1 MHTAA
6 QGNLPLCGWRGYI
19 IKRKVNYFE
28 MKEFIT
34 NILRGMV
41 VGIANVI
48 PGVSGGTMM
57 VSMGIY
63 DKLILVLTHF
73 VKRMKE
79 AIALLVPI
87 LIGMLLSIAIFAKIF
102 SEVLFPKF
110 PLQTNLFFIG
120 LILGG
125 IPVIYGKV
133 KGNSIRLPQI
143 IAFVLFFVMVVG
155 FALIGEGGGSSADIT
170 FSVANVVKLFG
181 VGIIAAATM
190 VIPGVSGSMIMMILG
205 YYNTIID
212 TINALIN
219 ALKDFDIAA
228 ILDTFVVLVPFGFGV
243 VVGIV
248 AVAKFIEFMLK
259 KFPLVTYWAI
269 IGLIVASPFAIL
281 IMMEV
286 GSIGVIEII
295 TGVISLAAGF
305 FISMKLGA

>member
-1 MHTAA
+1 
-6 QGNLPLCGWRGYI
+6 
-19 IKRKVNYFE
+19 
-28 MKEFIT
+28 MKEIIA

-41 VGIANVI
+41 IGIANVI

-73 VKRMKE
+73 IKRMKE

-87 LIGMLLSIAIFAKIF
+87 MIGMVLSIAIFAKLF
-102 SEVLFPKF
+102 SEILFPKF

-125 IPVIYGKV
+125 LPVIYGKV
-133 KGNSIRLPQI
+133 KGNSIRVPQI
-143 IAFVLFFVMVVG
+143 AAFILFFVMVVG
-155 FALIGEGGGSSADIT
+155 FAFIGEGGGSSADIT
-170 FSVANVVKLFG
+170 FSVGNVLKLFG
-181 VGIIAAATM
+181 VGVIAAATM

-212 TINALIN
+212 TINAFIN
-219 ALKDFDIAA
+219 ALKAFDIPAM
-228 ILDTFVVLVPFGFGV
+228 LDTFVILVPLGIGV
-243 VVGIV
+243 VIGIV

-286 GSIGVIEII
+286 GAVGLVEIL
-295 TGVISLAAGF
+295 TGVILLAAGF
-305 FISMKLGA
+305 FISLKLGA

>member
-1 MHTAA
+1 
-6 QGNLPLCGWRGYI
+6 
-19 IKRKVNYFE
+19 
-28 MKEFIT
+28 MKEFIV

-41 VGIANVI
+41 IGIANVI

-73 VKRMKE
+73 IKRMKE

-87 LIGMLLSIAIFAKIF
+87 LVGMLLSIAIFAKIF
-102 SEVLFPKF
+102 SEILFPRF

-125 IPVIYGKV
+125 LPVIYGKV
-133 KGNSIRLPQI
+133 KGNTIRIPQI

-155 FALIGEGGGSSADIT
+155 FAIVGEGGGSSADIS
-170 FSVANVVKLFG
+170 FSVGNVIKLLG

-212 TINALIN
+212 TINDFIN
-219 ALKDFDIAA
+219 ALKAFDIAA
-228 ILDTFVVLVPFGFGV
+228 MLDTFVVLVPFGIGV
-243 VVGIV
+243 LVGIV
-248 AVAKFIEFMLK
+248 AVAKLIEFMLK
-259 KFPLVTYWAI
+259 KYPLITYWAI

-286 GSIGVIEII
+286 GAIGVVEIL
-295 TGVISLAAGF
+295 TGIVLLAVGFLISL
-305 FISMKLGA
+305 KLGGE

>member
-1 MHTAA
+1 
-6 QGNLPLCGWRGYI
+6 
-19 IKRKVNYFE
+19 
-28 MKEFIT
+28 MKEFIV

-41 VGIANVI
+41 IGIANVI

-73 VKRMKE
+73 IKRMKE

-87 LIGMLLSIAIFAKIF
+87 AIGMLLSIAVFAKLF
-102 SEVLFPKF
+102 SEVLFPRF

-125 IPVIYGKV
+125 LPVIYGKV
-133 KGNSIRLPQI
+133 KGNSIRIPQI
-143 IAFVLFFVMVVG
+143 LAFILFFVMVVG
-155 FALIGEGGGSSADIT
+155 FAMVGEGGGHSADIS
-170 FSVANVVKLFG
+170 FSVVNVVKLFA

-212 TINALIN
+212 TINDFIN
-219 ALKDFDIAA
+219 ALKAFDIAA
-228 ILDTFVVLVPFGFGV
+228 MLDTFVVLVPFGFGV
-243 VVGIV
+243 LVGIV
-248 AVAKFIEFMLK
+248 AVAKLIEFMLK

-281 IMMEV
+281 LMMQV
-286 GSIGVIEII
+286 GAVGIVEII
-295 TGVISLAAGF
+295 TGVVLLAAGF
-305 FISMKLGA
+305 FISLKLGA

>member
-1 MHTAA
+1 M
-6 QGNLPLCGWRGYI
+6 
-19 IKRKVNYFE
+19 
-28 MKEFIT
+28 MKEFIA

-41 VGIANVI
+41 IGIANVI

-73 VKRMKE
+73 IKRMKE
-79 AIALLVPI
+79 AVALLVPI
-87 LIGMLLSIAIFAKIF
+87 LVGMLLSIAIFAKIF
-102 SEVLFPKF
+102 SEILFPRF

-125 IPVIYGKV
+125 LPVIYGKV
-133 KGNSIRLPQI
+133 KGNTIRIPQI
-143 IAFVLFFVMVVG
+143 IAFVLFFAMVVG
-155 FALIGEGGGSSADIT
+155 FACVGEGGGSSADIS
-170 FSVANVVKLFG
+170 FSVGNVAKLFG

-212 TINALIN
+212 TINDFIN
-219 ALKDFDIAA
+219 ALKAFDIAA
-228 ILDTFVVLVPFGFGV
+228 MLDTFVVLVPFGIGV

-248 AVAKFIEFMLK
+248 AVAKLIEFMLK

-269 IGLIVASPFAIL
+269 IGLIVASPLAIL
-281 IMMEV
+281 IMMEIGTV
-286 GSIGVIEII
+286 GFVEII
-295 TGVISLAAGF
+295 TGVVLLAVGF
-305 FISMKLGA
+305 FISLKLGA

>member
-1 MHTAA
+1 
-6 QGNLPLCGWRGYI
+6 
-19 IKRKVNYFE
+19 
-28 MKEFIT
+28 MKEFIA

-41 VGIANVI
+41 IGISNVI

-79 AIALLVPI
+79 AIVLLVPI

-102 SEVLFPKF
+102 SEILFPRF

-125 IPVIYGKV
+125 LPVIYKNV
-133 KGNSIRLPQI
+133 KGNTIRIAQI

-155 FALIGEGGGSSADIT
+155 FAFVGEGGGASADIS
-170 FSVANVVKLFG
+170 FSVGNVLKLFV

-212 TINALIN
+212 TINNFIN
-219 ALKDFDIAA
+219 ALKDFNIPAM
-228 ILDTFVVLVPFGFGV
+228 LDTFVVLVPFGIGV
-243 VVGIV
+243 LVGIV
-248 AVAKFIEFMLK
+248 AVAKLIEFMLK
-259 KFPLVTYWAI
+259 KYPLITYWAI
-269 IGLIVASPFAIL
+269 IGLIAASPFAIL

-286 GSIGVIEII
+286 GTIGIVEIL
-295 TGVISLAAGF
+295 TGVVLLVAGF
-305 FISMKLGA
+305 FISLKLGA

>member
-1 MHTAA
+1 M
-6 QGNLPLCGWRGYI
+6 
-19 IKRKVNYFE
+19 
-28 MKEFIT
+28 MKEFIA

-41 VGIANVI
+41 IGIANVI

-73 VKRMKE
+73 IKRMKE
-79 AIALLVPI
+79 AVALLVPI
-87 LIGMLLSIAIFAKIF
+87 LVGMLLSIAIFAKIF
-102 SEVLFPKF
+102 SEILFPRF

-125 IPVIYGKV
+125 LPVIYGKV
-133 KGNSIRLPQI
+133 KGNTIRIPQI
-143 IAFVLFFVMVVG
+143 VAFVLFFAMVVG
-155 FALIGEGGGSSADIT
+155 FACVGEGGGSSADT
-170 FSVANVVKLFG
+170 SFSVGNVAKLFG

-212 TINALIN
+212 TINDFIN
-219 ALKDFDIAA
+219 ALKAFDIAA
-228 ILDTFVVLVPFGFGV
+228 MLDTFVVLVPFGIGV

-248 AVAKFIEFMLK
+248 AVAKLIEFMLK

-269 IGLIVASPFAIL
+269 IGLIVASPLAIL
-281 IMMEV
+281 IMMEIGTV
-286 GSIGVIEII
+286 GFVEII
-295 TGVISLAAGF
+295 TGVVLLAVGF
-305 FISMKLGA
+305 FISLKLGA

>member
-1 MHTAA
+1 MNT
-6 QGNLPLCGWRGYI
+6 
-19 IKRKVNYFE
+19 
-28 MKEFIT
+28 
-34 NILRGMV
+34 LRGMV
-41 VGIANVI
+41 IGIANVI
-48 PGVSGGTMM
+48 PGVSGGTLM

-73 VKRMKE
+73 IKRMKE

-87 LIGMLLSIAIFAKIF
+87 AIGMLLSIAIFAKIF
-102 SEVLFPKF
+102 SEILFPNF

-120 LILGG
+120 LIIGG
-125 IPVIYGKV
+125 IPVIYKKV
-133 KGNSIRLPQI
+133 KGNSIRLPHI
-143 IAFVLFFVMVVG
+143 IAFVLLFVVVVG
-155 FALIGEGGGSSADIT
+155 FSMLGEGGGSSADVT
-170 FSVANVVKLFG
+170 FSVGNVLKLFG

-212 TINALIN
+212 TVNDFIN
-219 ALKDFDIAA
+219 ALKSFDIPAM
-228 ILDTFVVLVPFGFGV
+228 LDTFVVLIPFGIGV
-243 VVGIV
+243 VVGAV
-248 AVAKFIEFMLK
+248 VVAKLIEFMLN

-286 GSIGVIEII
+286 GTIGVVEIV
-295 TGVISLAAGF
+295 TGLVLLVAGF

>member
-1 MHTAA
+1 
-6 QGNLPLCGWRGYI
+6 
-19 IKRKVNYFE
+19 
-28 MKEFIT
+28 MKEFII

-41 VGIANVI
+41 IGIANVI

-73 VKRMKE
+73 IKRIKE
-79 AIALLVPI
+79 AIALLIPI
-87 LIGMLLSIAIFAKIF
+87 AIGMLLAIAIFAKIF

-125 IPVIYGKV
+125 LPVIYGKV

-143 IAFVLFFVMVVG
+143 VAFVLFFVMVVG
-155 FALIGEGGGSSADIT
+155 FALVGEGGGSSADIT
-170 FSVANVVKLFG
+170 FSVGNVLKLFG

-212 TINALIN
+212 TINAFLN
-219 ALKDFDIAA
+219 ALKGFDIPAM
-228 ILDTFVVLVPFGFGV
+228 LDTFVVLIPFGIGV

-286 GSIGVIEII
+286 GTVGLVEIV
-295 TGVISLAAGF
+295 TGVILLAAGF
-305 FISMKLGA
+305 FISLKLGA

>member
-1 MHTAA
+1 
-6 QGNLPLCGWRGYI
+6 
-19 IKRKVNYFE
+19 
-28 MKEFIT
+28 MKEFVL

-41 VGIANVI
+41 IGIANVI

-73 VKRMKE
+73 IKRMKE

-87 LIGMLLSIAIFAKIF
+87 LVGMLLSIAIFAKIF
-102 SEVLFPKF
+102 SEILFPRF

-125 IPVIYGKV
+125 LPVIYGKV
-133 KGNSIRLPQI
+133 KGNTIRVPQI
-143 IAFVLFFVMVVG
+143 VAFVLFFVMVVG
-155 FALIGEGGGSSADIT
+155 FALVGEGGGASADIS
-170 FSVANVVKLFG
+170 FSVGNVLKLFC

-205 YYNTIID
+205 YYNTLID
-212 TINALIN
+212 TINDFIN
-219 ALKDFDIAA
+219 ALKAFDIAA
-228 ILDTFVVLVPFGFGV
+228 MLNTFVVLVPFGIGV
-243 VVGIV
+243 LVGIV
-248 AVAKFIEFMLK
+248 AVAKLIEFMLK
-259 KFPLVTYWAI
+259 KYPLITYWAI

-286 GSIGVIEII
+286 AAIGLVEIL
-295 TGVISLAAGF
+295 TGVVLLVVGFVISL
-305 FISMKLGA
+305 KLGA

>member
-1 MHTAA
+1 
-6 QGNLPLCGWRGYI
+6 
-19 IKRKVNYFE
+19 
-28 MKEFIT
+28 MKEFIV

-41 VGIANVI
+41 IGIANVI

-73 VKRMKE
+73 IKRIKE
-79 AIALLVPI
+79 AVALLVPI
-87 LIGMLLSIAIFAKIF
+87 LVGMLLSIAIFAKIF
-102 SEVLFPKF
+102 SEVLFPRF

-125 IPVIYGKV
+125 LPVIYGKV
-133 KGNSIRLPQI
+133 KGNTIKIPQV
-143 IAFVLFFVMVVG
+143 IAFILFFVMVVG
-155 FALIGEGGGSSADIT
+155 FALVGEGSGSSADIT
-170 FSVANVVKLFG
+170 FSVGTVLKLLG

-212 TINALIN
+212 TINDFIN
-219 ALKDFDIAA
+219 ALKAFDIAA
-228 ILDTFVVLVPFGFGV
+228 MLDTFVVLVPFGIGV
-243 VVGIV
+243 LVGIV
-248 AVAKFIEFMLK
+248 AVAKLIEFMLK
-259 KFPLVTYWAI
+259 KYPLITYWAI

-286 GSIGVIEII
+286 GAVGVVEIL
-295 TGVISLAAGF
+295 TGIVLLAAGF
-305 FISMKLGA
+305 LISFKLGGE

>member
-1 MHTAA
+1 
-6 QGNLPLCGWRGYI
+6 
-19 IKRKVNYFE
+19 
-28 MKEFIT
+28 MKEFIV

-41 VGIANVI
+41 IGIANVI

-73 VKRMKE
+73 IKRMKE
-79 AIALLVPI
+79 AVALMVPI
-87 LIGMLLSIAIFAKIF
+87 LIGMLLSIAIFAKVF
-102 SEVLFPKF
+102 SEVLFPRF

-125 IPVIYGKV
+125 LPVIYGKV
-133 KGNSIRLPQI
+133 KGNTIRVPQI
-143 IAFVLFFVMVVG
+143 IAFVLFFVMVAG
-155 FALIGEGGGSSADIT
+155 FALVGEGGGSSADIT
-170 FSVANVVKLFG
+170 LSAGNVLKLFG

-212 TINALIN
+212 TINQFIN
-219 ALKDFDIAA
+219 ALKAFDIGAM
-228 ILDTFVVLVPFGFGV
+228 LDTFVVLVPFGIGV
-243 VVGIV
+243 LVGIV
-248 AVAKFIEFMLK
+248 AVAKLIEFMLK

-286 GSIGVIEII
+286 GTIGIVEII
-295 TGVISLAAGF
+295 TGIVLLAVGFVISL
-305 FISMKLGA
+305 KLGE